1 MAEWAKTGSHES
13 LAALVQG
20 WCARVQACAPVSLQH
35 GMSMKATILSLKF
48 PDAESKQMLEV
59 VEKKVLTS
67 CTAAEAPKDVKGQ
80 LLTKPYNYLTAAEWG
95 VLEGG
100 NAPARLEI
108 LLKRYLKLGM
118 LNLKENTVKA
128 GMALLLAMASKNARA
143 MPSYSEI
150 YDQVQ
155 VFKRSFEQLKE
166 AQLDEAHKKHAPGLL
181 RYPDDP
187 EELTREVY
195 KAAYP
200 EDRPLSKDVGADIW
214 LAHIPMRSTSKLLK
228 SSKAPSPASAP
239 TTTEPEKFEL
249 FVTKTLDRVFS
260 SNGPLGAWLQNHT
273 SSDTGRTQLEL
284 PTAANMLRTA
294 KSRQLKHPT

>member
-1 MAEWAKTGSHES
+1 MAQQLQSELTPMAEWAKTGSRES

-59 VEKKVLTS
+59 VEKKV
-67 CTAAEAPKDVKGQ
+67 
-80 LLTKPYNYLTAAEWG
+80 
-95 VLEGG
+95 
-100 NAPARLEI
+100 
-108 LLKRYLKLGM
+108 GM

-166 AQLDEAHKKHAPGLL
+166 AQLDEAP
-181 RYPDDP
+181 
-187 EELTREVY
+187 
-195 KAAYP
+195 
-200 EDRPLSKDVGADIW
+200 
-214 LAHIPMRSTSKLLK
+214 RSTRRACCDTRMILK
-228 SSKAPSPASAP
+228 NSQEKSTRRP
-239 TTTEPEKFEL
+239 T
-249 FVTKTLDRVFS
+249 R
-260 SNGPLGAWLQNHT
+260 
-273 SSDTGRTQLEL
+273 
-284 PTAANMLRTA
+284 RTA
-294 KSRQLKHPT
+294 LCPRTSERISGSRTFPCAAQASC